1 MYDKPIWGLK
11 PLRIAYSEAA
21 VAKFES
27 LILDRRNRFKAE
39 FKGALQVPQ
48 MSGILAG
55 ERFDNLALV
64 LMALE
69 SNVQEKSFLLM
80 PEEFIDRVLIGAAE
94 ADYYYQ
100 YEKEW

>member
-21 VAKFES
+21 VQKFES
-27 LILDRRNRFKAE
+27 LILERRNRFKAE
-39 FKGALQVPQ
+39 FKGALTIPQ
-48 MSGILAG
+48 YSGLLAG
-55 ERFDNLALV
+55 SRFDDLALV

-69 SNVQEKSFLLM
+69 SNVQEKSFLLK
-80 PEEFIDRVLIGAAE
+80 PEDFIDRVLIGAAE
-94 ADYYYQ
+94 ADYHYK